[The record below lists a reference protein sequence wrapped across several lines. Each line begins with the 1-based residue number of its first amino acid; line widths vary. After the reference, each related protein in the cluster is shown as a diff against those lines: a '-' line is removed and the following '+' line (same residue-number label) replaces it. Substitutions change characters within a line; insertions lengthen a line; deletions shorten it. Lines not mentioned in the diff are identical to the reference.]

1 MPRRQ
6 LATSSGF
13 RWTPASP
20 PASVARMTGRRCWHR
35 RSIAS
40 SSLVRNGACAASN
53 PEPTC
58 RPASGSG
65 PPCAQAS
72 ARSPGWRLR
81 ASIVVRVKVLITG
94 GSGYIGRHLSTS
106 LAADGHEVVGLSRR
120 PESAP
125 PQSGVRFVK
134 WDART
139 AEGAWVSELA
149 GAQGIVNLAGASIG
163 KGRWTRRRMAEI
175 LSSRLAATSA
185 IVEAIKRTPADRRPS
200 VLVNASG
207 IDYYGDRGDEVITE
221 DGAPGDSFL
230 ARLSQQWEAAAQK
243 AEPLAV
249 RVVRIRT
256 AMVFGR
262 EALAFRLLTLPFRL
276 FAGGPLG
283 NGRQW
288 FTWIHVDDIV
298 SLYRLALENSQVS
311 GPINAVAPD
320 VRREGEVAKEI
331 GRVLHR
337 PAFVPAPA
345 FILRLALGA
354 QSQLLLHGR
363 RATPAKVQG
372 LGYRFKFG
380 RLREALEDVIARR

>member
-1 MPRRQ
+1 MDGFAWSSPKRIVRSPSVRRIASAQPWKSIPMPRRQ

-58 RPASGSG
+58 HPASGSG
-65 PPCAQAS
+65 PPCAQVS

-81 ASIVVRVKVLITG
+81 ASIVVRMKVLITG

-106 LAADGHEVVGLSRR
+106 LVADGHEVVGLSRR

-163 KGRWTRRRMAEI
+163 KGRWTRPRMAEI

-185 IVEAIKRTPADRRPS
+185 IVEAIKRTPADRRVS

-207 IDYYGDRGDEVITE
+207 IDYYGDRGDELVTE
-221 DGAPGDSFL
+221 ESRPGDSFL
-230 ARLSQQWEAAAQK
+230 AR
-243 AEPLAV
+243 
-249 RVVRIRT
+249 
-256 AMVFGR
+256 
-262 EALAFRLLTLPFRL
+262 
-276 FAGGPLG
+276 
-283 NGRQW
+283 
-288 FTWIHVDDIV
+288 V
-298 SLYRLALENSQVS
+298 SEQR
-311 GPINAVAPD
+311 
-320 VRREGEVAKEI
+320 EVAKEI
-331 GRVLHR
+331 GRVMHR
-337 PAFVPAPA
+337 PAIVPAPA
-345 FILRLALGA
+345 PLLRLVLGE

-363 RATPAKVQG
+363 RAVPTRAEAA
-372 LGYRFKFG
+372 GYRFRFG
-380 RLREALEDVIARR
+380 GLKEALTDTLQAR